1 MREISNGSTLRY
13 ILSNGVSLIFICL
26 YILIFIC
33 LYIDI
38 MKGLYYNSYI
48 KPRSKLFITGI
59 TILLISI
66 IIAFLG
72 YSLVGGIQSYWGIV
86 VI

>member
-13 ILSNGVSLIFICL
+13 ILSNGVSYSLEVLIFICL
-26 YILIFIC
+26 YIH
-33 LYIDI
+33 I